1 MRRLDARPAQCA
13 TAYCALRGLSP
24 SPSGHAMTVAPRRC
38 GGRSGT
44 AATAWSRGP
53 RSDRS
58 YGRGRQTS
66 GSPCMGPGHQ
76 AEQVHSAPLSNS
88 WSTRRRAPCSSNP
101 VPPPGRKTPRG
112 YWRWRSKTG
121 AMRLTPYC
129 ALRPARISAATGV
142 WRPVPR
148 RGIYVHRRQPQGGT
162 SVMIEKSA
170 PSRWAGFVSGLL
182 DLNHTGIVDSLVSFR
197 SRNSFRARRT
207 LRRISRSGH

>member
-1 MRRLDARPAQCA
+1 MRLFDARPAQCA

-44 AATAWSRGP
+44 AATAGGRGP
-53 RSDRS
+53 IVPTGVAARPADRHAWS
-58 YGRGRQTS
+58 PDIRQSRCTRRLSAIPGRQ
-66 GSPCMGPGHQ
+66 GAVRP
-76 AEQVHSAPLSNS
+76 APPTLS
-88 WSTRRRAPCSSNP
+88 
-101 VPPPGRKTPRG
+101 PPGRKSPRG
-112 YWRWRSKTG
+112 YRRWRSKTG

-170 PSRWAGFVSGLL
+170 TSRWAGFVSGLL
-182 DLNHTGIVDSLVSFR
+182 DLNHTRIINLLVSFR